1 MCFEFDALP
10 PDLPAGRALPRIA
23 GGAAAES
30 LTLTSGDGTEFAA
43 AFAEAPESRGAAVV
57 ILPDVR
63 GLYRFYV
70 ELAERFAAAGHSAI
84 ALDYF
89 GRTAGAGERGEDFD
103 YKPHVAQT
111 TVENVQRDVAA
122 ARAALGERAGAEVL
136 ASVGFCFGGSH
147 SFWCGANPELGL
159 DRVVGFYGSLN
170 PSRSGATN
178 RPALVE
184 RGDEIEVPVLGLFGG
199 ADDHIPAADVAAFDA
214 ELDEAD
220 VAHELVTYPGAP
232 HSFFDRK
239 QEEFADAS
247 ADAWN
252 RTLDFLAAETVDA
265 EI

>member
-10 PDLPAGRALPRIA
+10 PDLPAARVLPGIS

-43 AFAEAPESRGAAVV
+43 AFAAAPESRGPAVV

-63 GLYRFYV
+63 GLYRFYI

-84 ALDYF
+84 AFDYF
-89 GRTAGAGERGEDFD
+89 GRTAGAAERGEDFD

-111 TVENVQRDVAA
+111 TTENVQRDVAA
-122 ARAALGERAGAEVL
+122 ARAALVERTGAELV
-136 ASVGFCFGGSH
+136 ASVGFCFGGTH

-159 DRVVGFYGSLN
+159 DRVVGFYGLLN
-170 PSRSGATN
+170 PARTGSSN
-178 RPALVE
+178 RPSLVE

-199 ADDHIPAADVAAFDA
+199 ADDHIPAADIEAFDL
-214 ELDEAD
+214 ELDEAE
-220 VAHELVTYPGAP
+220 VVHELITYEGAP

-239 QEEFADAS
+239 QQEFAAAS

-252 RTLDFLAAETVDA
+252 RVLDFLAL
-265 EI
+265 

>member
-1 MCFEFDALP
+1 VCFEFDALP
-10 PDLPAGRALPRIA
+10 PHLPAARALPGIS

-30 LTLTSGDGTEFAA
+30 LTLTAADGNEFAA

-70 ELAERFAAAGHSAI
+70 ELAERFAAAGHSAL

-89 GRTAGAGERGEDFD
+89 GRTAGAEPRGEDFD
-103 YKPHVAQT
+103 YAPHVAGT

-122 ARAALGERAGAEVL
+122 ARAALVERTGAELL
-136 ASVGFCFGGSH
+136 ASVGFCFGGTH
-147 SFWCGANPELGL
+147 SFWCGANPELGI
-159 DRVVGFYGSLN
+159 DRVVGFYGLLD
-170 PSRSGATN
+170 PSRRGATN
-178 RPALVE
+178 RPSLVE

-199 ADDHIPAADVAAFDA
+199 SDDNIPTGDIAAFDIA
-214 ELDEAD
+214 LDEAE
-220 VAHELVTYPGAP
+220 VEHELVTYPGAP
-232 HSFFDRK
+232 HSFFDRE

-252 RTLDFLAAETVDA
+252 RVLDFLAV
-265 EI
+265 

>member
-10 PDLPAGRALPRIA
+10 PDLPAGRALAPIA
-23 GGAAAES
+23 GAAAAES

-43 AFAEAPESRGAAVV
+43 AFAAAPESRGVAVV

-70 ELAERFAAAGHSAI
+70 ELAERFAAAGHSAL

-89 GRTAGAGERGEDFD
+89 GRTAGAGQRDGDFD
-103 YKPHVAQT
+103 FKPHVAAT
-111 TVENVQRDVAA
+111 TTETVGLDVAA
-122 ARAALGERAGAEVL
+122 ARTALAERTGAEAL
-136 ASVGFCFGGSH
+136 ASVGFCFGGTH

-159 DRVVGFYGSLN
+159 DRVVGFYGLLD
-170 PSRSGATN
+170 PARTGATN

-184 RGDEIEVPVLGLFGG
+184 RGEEIEVPVLGLFGG
-199 ADDHIPAADVAAFDA
+199 ADDHIPAADIARFDA
-214 ELDEAD
+214 KLDGAG
-220 VAHELVTYPGAP
+220 VPRELVTYDGAP

-247 ADAWN
+247 VDAWN
-252 RTLDFLAAETVDA
+252 RTLDFLAA
-265 EI
+265 